1 MRRGNDGTGRRSL
14 FGTGAGDA
22 PRRRSA
28 DKEVLPVRKLVVLI
42 GVLVAAA
49 GVSVLAWRHNPRM
62 GTRLTNDVVNPL
74 LVRRGI
80 SGAGRSELG
89 TLEHVGRRT
98 GTRHLT
104 PIHPVPTEDGF
115 RIVVPLGPKSQWAQN
130 VLNAGHC
137 RLQLHDIVYD
147 LDEPVLLAAGEL
159 PDIAMPVARVLDAL
173 GVQYLLLR
181 RFAERPGVL
190 DPVLEEPAGDPSEP
204 REPVEAGAS

>member
-1 MRRGNDGTGRRSL
+1 
-14 FGTGAGDA
+14 
-22 PRRRSA
+22 
-28 DKEVLPVRKLVVLI
+28 VRKLVLI
-42 GVLVAAA
+42 IGALVAAA
-49 GVSVLAWRHNPRM
+49 AVSVMAWRRNPRM
-62 GTRLTNDVVNPL
+62 GTRFTNEVVNPL
-74 LVRRGI
+74 LVRRGV

-130 VLNAGHC
+130 VLAAGHC
-137 RLQLHDIVYD
+137 RLQLHDTVYE

-159 PDIAMPVARVLDAL
+159 PDTAMPVARVLDGL

-181 RFAERPGVL
+181 RFAERPGAL
-190 DPVLEEPAGDPSEP
+190 DPILEEPAGEPSGT